1 MKKINKIF
9 SAFSLTL
16 IFGSVAASAAYN
28 PAPVQKSV
36 SNKVY
41 VHLMP
46 WFESKEFSG
55 YWGSHWTMANKNPD
69 AIDGSGRRDI
79 ASYHY
84 PLIGPYASA
93 DPDVIEYQLLL
104 MKLSG
109 VDGVLIDWPG
119 TTNAFDYAR
128 NRHNAEAVIKKV
140 AQVGLEFAIVYE
152 DNNLTLANVGDKLG
166 QARNDMAYLRDNYF
180 NKAEYI
186 KVSNQPLML
195 DFGPQTFQDPNDWS
209 NIFSVLSTKPY
220 FLTLWYEHGEA
231 GANSQGEFAWVYQD
245 GTPYLTHLANFYQS
259 APNFGMKM
267 GAVAPGFNAFYAAG
281 GWGSNPFVI
290 AHNGLGTFKA
300 TLDLALNNN
309 LPRIQIATWNDYG
322 EGTDIEP
329 TREFGYGFLNYMQ
342 QRLGVNM
349 GQAELDLVAELHKQ
363 RKQFKGNANEQ
374 TRLDNVYYYLVSLQ
388 INSARS
394 LLNGVIPPPP
404 PPPPTIGAAN
414 LYQHCDFGGYSAAL
428 NEGRYNLAQLNALGI
443 ADNDISSLKVQA
455 GYQLQIFKEN
465 NYTGASIVKTTNDSC
480 LVDDGFNDV
489 VTSVV
494 VSKSSNSWSTQIEA
508 ESFVSMSGIQT
519 ETSSEGGLN
528 VGWIDTGDWMVWNV
542 NLPSAGNYKVEYR
555 VAGMN
560 GGAIRLEKAGANPI
574 YATINVPNTGGWQN
588 WQTISHTVSLT
599 AGQQQIAIY
608 APAGGYNIN
617 WIKFT
622 KL

>member
-1 MKKINKIF
+1 MKKISQIL
-9 SAFSLTL
+9 SGVSLAL
-16 IFGSVAASAAYN
+16 IFTSVTLEAAYN
-28 PAPVQKSV
+28 PAPVQKTIG
-36 SNKVY
+36 NKVY

-46 WFESKEFSG
+46 WFESKEYSG
-55 YWGSHWTMANKNPD
+55 YWGSHWTMANRNPD
-69 AIDGSGRRDI
+69 VMDASGRRDI
-79 ASYHY
+79 ATYHY

-93 DPDVIEYQLLL
+93 DPFVIEYQLLL

-128 NRHNAEAVIKKV
+128 NRQNAEAVINKV
-140 AQVGLEFAIVYE
+140 GQVGLEFAIVYE

-186 KVSNQPLML
+186 KINNQPLML
-195 DFGPQTFQDPNDWS
+195 DFGPQTFQNPNDWS
-209 NIFSVLSTKPY
+209 NIFSVLPTKPY
-220 FLTLWYEHGEA
+220 FLTLWYEHAEG

-245 GTPYLTHLANFYQS
+245 GTPYLTHLTNFYQN
-259 APNFGMKM
+259 AINYGMKM

-290 AHNGLGTFKA
+290 DHNGLNTFKA
-300 TLDLALNNN
+300 TLDLAINHNVQ
-309 LPRIQIATWNDYG
+309 RIQVATWNDYG

-329 TREFGYGFLNYMQ
+329 TREFGYGYLTHMQ

-349 GQAELDLVAELHKQ
+349 GQADLELVAELYKQ
-363 RKQFKGNANEQ
+363 RKQHKGNATEQ
-374 TRLDNVYYYLVSLQ
+374 ARLDNVYNYLLSLQ
-388 INSARS
+388 ISAARN
-394 LLNGVIPPPP
+394 LLNGVVT
-404 PPPPTIGAAN
+404 PPPTGVAN
-414 LYQHCDFGGYSAAL
+414 LYQHCDFGGYAAAL
-428 NEGRYNLAQLNALGI
+428 KEGSYTLAQLNALGV
-443 ADNDISSLKVQA
+443 ADNDVSSLKVQA
-455 GYQLQIFKEN
+455 GYQIQVFKDN
-465 NYTGASIVKTTNDSC
+465 NAVGANVVKTADDSC

-489 VTSVV
+489 ITSVV
-494 VSKSSNSWSTQIEA
+494 VSKTSSSWSVQIEA

-519 ETSSEGGLN
+519 EASAEGGLN
-528 VGWIDTGDWMVWNV
+528 VGWIDAGDWMVWNT
-542 NLPSAGNYKVEYR
+542 NLPATGAYKVEYR

-574 YATINVPNTGGWQN
+574 YATINVPNTGGWQT
-588 WQTISHTVSLT
+588 WQTISHTVNLN

>member
-1 MKKINKIF
+1 MKKINQIL
-9 SAFSLTL
+9 SSFSLAL
-16 IFGSVAASAAYN
+16 IFGSVAVDAAYN
-28 PAPVQKSV
+28 PAPVQKSIG
-36 SNKVY
+36 NKVY

-55 YWGSHWTMANKNPD
+55 YWGGHWTMANRNPD
-69 AIDGSGRRDI
+69 VMDASGRRDI
-79 ASYHY
+79 ATYYY

-93 DPDVIEYQLLL
+93 DSDVIEYQLLL

-128 NRHNAEAVIKKV
+128 NRQNAEAVINKIG
-140 AQVGLEFAIVYE
+140 QVGLEFAIVYE
-152 DNNLTLANVGDKLG
+152 DNNITLANVGDKLG
-166 QARNDMAYLRDNYF
+166 QARNDMSYLRDNYF
-180 NKAEYI
+180 NKATYI
-186 KVSNQPLML
+186 KINNQPLML
-195 DFGPQTFQDPNDWS
+195 DFGPQTFQTPSDWT

-220 FLTLWYEHGEA
+220 FLTLWYEHGEG

-245 GTPYLTHLANFYQS
+245 GTPYLTHLTNFYQS
-259 APNFGMKM
+259 ATNYGLKM

-290 AHNGLGTFKA
+290 EHNGLGTFQA
-300 TLDLALNNN
+300 TLDLAINNGS
-309 LPRIQIATWNDYG
+309 PRIQVATWNDYG

-329 TREFGYGFLNYMQ
+329 TREFGYGYLTSMQ

-349 GQAELDLVAELHKQ
+349 GQADLELVAELYKQ
-363 RKQFKGNANEQ
+363 RKQYKGNATEQ
-374 TRLDNVYYYLVSLQ
+374 TRLDNVYNYLLSLQ
-388 INSARS
+388 ISAARS
-394 LLNGVIPPPP
+394 LLNGVVT
-404 PPPPTIGAAN
+404 PPTGVVN
-414 LYQHCDFGGYSAAL
+414 LYQHCDFGGYTAAL
-428 NEGRYNLAQLNALGI
+428 KEGTYTLAQLNALGVL
-443 ADNDISSLKVQA
+443 DNDVSSLKVQA
-455 GYQLQIFKEN
+455 GYQIQVFNEN
-465 NYTGASIVKTTNDSC
+465 NFTGASIVKTADDSC

-489 VTSVV
+489 ITSVV
-494 VSKSSNSWSTQIEA
+494 VSKVVSNSWSTQIEA

-519 ETSSEGGLN
+519 ENCSEGSLN
-528 VGWIDTGDWMVWNV
+528 VGWIDAGDWIVWNI
-542 NLPSAGNYKVEYR
+542 NLPTTGTYKVEYR

-560 GGAIRLEKAGANPI
+560 GGSIRLEKAGANPI
-574 YATINVPNTGGWQN
+574 YATINVPNTGGWQT

-599 AGQQQIAIY
+599 SGQQQIAIY